1 MQGEPAWEAA
11 EFFVLRTP
19 LLPLEALL
27 GLGEG
32 LAAARCGGHPDLVG
46 AAVRRDRLR
55 VRARLR
61 ALYGRADVREALSVA
76 SSSLTTGLDTWEHSP
91 DSRRGRNAEHSL
103 LRYLAR
109 MSARPTPF
117 GLFAGCSVGSVD
129 PAEDGPTALE
139 LGPSSSYRRRT
150 GLDFGYLGAL
160 TADLRRRPEVRR
172 HLVHRPNSSLYRSA
186 GRLRY
191 VEVLRTDAGPTHR
204 LVEVEPA
211 PWLLAAVD
219 RAGSGARPD
228 ELVAAVLAAEPDV
241 EPGEA
246 RRAVEELIEHQILVP
261 ELAPPVSGPEPL
273 ADLLA
278 QVRPFAER
286 AGLGPVTAAL
296 DAARRQLAMAD
307 RRPPG
312 EASGHYA
319 RAAALLTCPP
329 VAADPSGPAGL
340 FRIDLVKPAARA
352 VLGRAVAAEVLRG
365 ARLVHRLGGTRP
377 DPQLARF
384 TAAYRTR
391 YGAREV
397 PLCEALDPESGLGFP
412 VRAAPMAAAEPLLA
426 GLDLAGLGLAG
437 LDPDGLDLAGLAG
450 QDASGRPVDG
460 EQRWDGRHRLLL
472 TWLGEAVRTGARELV
487 LGPERLD
494 ALTAADESSIDRP
507 PLPDSFGVVASILA
521 ESPQAVARGRYR
533 VHISAL
539 GGPSGA
545 YLLGR
550 FCHDGDD
557 LTRCVRAHLRAEE
570 ALRPDAVFAEIAHL
584 PGERIGNVL
593 WRPLLRGHEI
603 PCLGRSGAPPDQ
615 QIPLTDL
622 TLAPDGDRLALR
634 STRLG
639 AEVVPR
645 LTSAHHFAA
654 PANLGL
660 YRFLC
665 ALQAPQQAHGLD
677 AVLGPLA
684 AAPYLPRIVSG
695 RLVLARARWNLTERQ
710 LLRFA
715 APSPGERFVAV
726 QELRRELGLPRWVAV
741 AEGDRLLPVDLEN
754 TVFLDM
760 AARLLAGRST
770 ATVAELFLGD
780 EDVLARGPE
789 GRFTHEMVVPFVRTG
804 AHPPAYRR
812 AHPPARGADP
822 GPPRAADARPCV
834 RSFPPGSEWL
844 YAKLYTGSAG
854 ADEALRRVVRPLVHR
869 ALAEGAAD
877 SWFYVRYADPDWHLR
892 VRLHGDRR
900 RLAADV
906 LPALYDA
913 AQPLLA
919 DGVVRRVQLDT
930 YEREIE
936 RYGGPLGI
944 RLSELLFRQDSEA
957 ALRTVESLGAEGGT
971 EGDTEGSI
979 ERGAEGGADSRWR
992 AALVGIDR
1000 LLTDLGL
1007 PRAEKRALVSAA
1019 RDRFRAEFRV
1029 DQAARRG
1036 IGDRYRRERAALERL
1051 LADPG
1056 PCPGMGTDP
1065 GTADDTSAAVRS
1077 LAAELREGVRTGQ
1090 IGTPIAALAG
1100 NYVHLHANRVLRSAA
1115 RAQEL
1120 LLYDFLS
1127 RLYAAPEAGAAAPSA
1142 RPSRR
1147 STIPSEPIR

>member
-1 MQGEPAWEAA
+1 MGSDATGPARPVRGELAQGEPAWAAA

-19 LLPLEALL
+19 LLPLETLL

-32 LAAARCGGHPDLVG
+32 LTAARCGGHPDLVG

-76 SSSLTTGLDTWEHSP
+76 SSSLTAGLDAWERFP

-129 PAEDGPTALE
+129 PAADGPTVLE
-139 LGPSSSYRRRT
+139 LGPSASYRRRT

-172 HLVHRPNSSLYRSA
+172 HLVHRPNSSLYRAA

-191 VEVLRTDAGPTHR
+191 VEVLRTDAGPAHR

-219 RAGSGARPD
+219 RAGPGARPD
-228 ELVAAVLAAEPDV
+228 ELVAAVLAAEPDA

-246 RRAVEELIEHQILVP
+246 RRAVEGLIEHQILVP
-261 ELAPPVSGPEPL
+261 ELVPPVSGPEPL

-278 QVRPFAER
+278 QIRPFARR

-329 VAADPSGPAGL
+329 VAAEPADPADPAEPAGL

-412 VRAAPMAAAEPLLA
+412 VRAAPPTAAEPLLA
-426 GLDLAGLGLAG
+426 GLDLAG
-437 LDPDGLDLAGLAG
+437 
-450 QDASGRPVDG
+450 QDAPGRPVDG

-472 TWLGEAVRTGARELV
+472 TWLGEALRTGAKELS

-494 ALTAADESSIDRP
+494 ALTAADEGPVDRP

-570 ALRPDAVFAEIAHL
+570 AHRPDAVFAEIAHL

-593 WRPLLRGHEI
+593 RRPLLRGHEI
-603 PCLGRSGAPPDQ
+603 PCLGRSGAPPDR

-622 TLAPDGDRLALR
+622 TLTLDGDRLALR

-654 PANLGL
+654 PANLSL

-665 ALQAPQQAHGLD
+665 ALQAPQQARGLD

-684 AAPYLPRIVSG
+684 AAPYLPRVVSG
-695 RLVLARARWNLTERQ
+695 RLVLARAHWNLTERQ
-710 LLRFA
+710 LERFA
-715 APSPGERFVAV
+715 APSPGERFVAL
-726 QELRRELGLPRWVAV
+726 QGLRRELGLPRWVAV

-760 AARLLAGRST
+760 AARLLDGRST
-770 ATVAELFLGD
+770 ATLAELFLGD

-789 GRFTHEMVVPFVRTG
+789 GRFTHEVVVPFVRTD
-804 AHPPAYRR
+804 AHPPVQPR
-812 AHPPARGADP
+812 AHPPARRADP
-822 GPPRAADARPCV
+822 GPPRAAGARPCV
-834 RSFPPGSEWL
+834 RNFPPGSEWL

-854 ADEALRRVVRPLVHR
+854 ADEALRRVVRPLVRR
-869 ALAEGAAD
+869 AIAQGAAD
-877 SWFYVRYADPDWHLR
+877 SWFYVRYSDPDWHLR

-913 AQPLLA
+913 ARPLLA
-919 DGVVRRVQLDT
+919 DGVVRRIQLDT

-944 RLSELLFRQDSEA
+944 RLSELVFRQDSEA
-957 ALRTVESLGAEGGT
+957 ALRTVESLGP
-971 EGDTEGSI
+971 EGST
-979 ERGAEGGADSRWR
+979 ERGADGGTEGGADSRWR

-1029 DQAARRG
+1029 DQSVRRG
-1036 IGDRYRRERAALERL
+1036 IGDRFRHERVTLERL
-1051 LADPG
+1051 LATPG
-1056 PCPGMGTDP
+1056 AP
-1065 GTADDTSAAVRS
+1065 DDTSAAIRS
-1077 LAAELREGVRTGQ
+1077 LAAELREGVRTGR

-1100 NYVHLHANRVLRSAA
+1100 NYVHLHANRVLRSHA

-1120 LLYDFLS
+1120 LIYDFLS
-1127 RLYAAPEAGAAAPSA
+1127 RLYAAPEAGAGAPSA
-1142 RPSRR
+1142 LPSRR

>member
-32 LAAARCGGHPDLVG
+32 LAAARCGGQPDLVD

-76 SSSLTTGLDTWEHSP
+76 SSSLTAGLDAWEHSP

-129 PAEDGPTALE
+129 PTADGPTALE

-204 LVEVEPA
+204 LVEVEPV

-219 RAGSGARPD
+219 RAGPGARPD
-228 ELVAAVLAAEPDV
+228 ELVAAVVAAEPDV

-246 RRAVEELIEHQILVP
+246 GRAVEELIEHQILVP
-261 ELAPPVSGPEPL
+261 ELELPVSGPEPL

-296 DAARRQLAMAD
+296 DAARRQLATAD

-319 RAAALLTCPP
+319 RAAALLTRPP
-329 VAADPSGPAGL
+329 VAADPSGPSGL

-365 ARLVHRLGGTRP
+365 ARLLHRLGGTRP

-426 GLDLAGLGLAG
+426 GLDLAGPGLDGFGLDG
-437 LDPDGLDLAGLAG
+437 LDPEGLDLGG

-460 EQRWDGRHRLLL
+460 EKRWDGRHRLLL
-472 TWLGEAVRTGARELV
+472 TWLGEAMRTGARELA

-494 ALTAADESSIDRP
+494 ALTAADESTIDRP

-593 WRPLLRGHEI
+593 RRPLLRGHEI

-615 QIPLTDL
+615 QIPLADL
-622 TLAPDGDRLALR
+622 TLVPDGDRLALR

-639 AEVVPR
+639 AEVLPR

-695 RLVLARARWNLTERQ
+695 RLVLARARWNLTERR
-710 LLRFA
+710 LARFA
-715 APSPGERFVAV
+715 VQSPSERFVAV

-760 AARLLAGRST
+760 AARLLDGRST
-770 ATVAELFLGD
+770 ATMAELFLGD
-780 EDVLARGPE
+780 EEVLARGPE
-789 GRFTHEMVVPFVRTG
+789 GRFTHEVVVPFVRTG
-804 AHPPAYRR
+804 AHPPGYPR
-812 AHPPARGADP
+812 AHPPARRADP
-822 GPPRAADARPCV
+822 GPPRADEARPCV

-854 ADEALRRVVRPLVHR
+854 ADETLRRVVRPLVR
-869 ALAEGAAD
+869 SALAEGAAD
-877 SWFYVRYADPDWHLR
+877 SWFYVRYADPEWHLR

-906 LPALYDA
+906 LPVLYDA

-919 DGVVRRVQLDT
+919 EGVVRRVQLDT

-936 RYGGPLGI
+936 RYGGPDGI

-971 EGDTEGSI
+971 
-979 ERGAEGGADSRWR
+979 DSRWR

-1000 LLTDLGL
+1000 LLTELGL

-1029 DQAARRG
+1029 DQAVRRG
-1036 IGDRYRRERAALERL
+1036 IGDRFRRERAALENL
-1051 LADPG
+1051 LAGPG
-1056 PCPGMGTDP
+1056 P
-1065 GTADDTSAAVRS
+1065 ADDTSAAVRS

-1127 RLYAAPEAGAAAPSA
+1127 RLYAAPEAGAVAPSA

>member
-32 LAAARCGGHPDLVG
+32 LAAARCCGHPDLVDG
-46 AAVRRDRLR
+46 AVRRDRLR
-55 VRARLR
+55 VRGRLR
-61 ALYGRADVREALSVA
+61 ELYGRADVREALSVA
-76 SSSLTTGLDTWEHSP
+76 SSSLTTGLEAWEHSP
-91 DSRRGRNAEHSL
+91 AGRRGRNAEHSL

-261 ELAPPVSGPEPL
+261 ELVPPVSGPEPL

-278 QVRPFAER
+278 QVRPFAEQ

-296 DAARRQLAMAD
+296 DAARRQLATAD

-319 RAAALLTCPP
+319 RAAALLTRPP
-329 VAADPSGPAGL
+329 VAADPAGPAGL

-426 GLDLAGLGLAG
+426 GLDLAGPNLAG
-437 LDPDGLDLAGLAG
+437 PNLDGFDLDG

-472 TWLGEAVRTGARELV
+472 TWLGEAMRTGARELA

-494 ALTAADESSIDRP
+494 ALTAADESTIDRP

-593 WRPLLRGHEI
+593 RRPLLRGHEI

-634 STRLG
+634 SARLG

-665 ALQAPQQAHGLD
+665 ALQAPQQARGLD

-710 LLRFA
+710 LARFA

-726 QELRRELGLPRWVAV
+726 QELRREMGLPRWVAV

-770 ATVAELFLGD
+770 ATMAELFLGD
-780 EDVLARGPE
+780 EDLLARGPE
-789 GRFTHEMVVPFVRTG
+789 GRFTHEVVVPFVRTG
-804 AHPPAYRR
+804 PHPPGYPR
-812 AHPPARGADP
+812 ARPPARRADA
-822 GPPRAADARPCV
+822 GPPRAAEARPCV

-854 ADEALRRVVRPLVHR
+854 ADEALRRVVRPLVRR
-869 ALAEGAAD
+869 ALAEGTAD

-913 AQPLLA
+913 ARPLLA

-936 RYGGPLGI
+936 RYGGPVGI

-957 ALRTVESLGAEGGT
+957 ALRTVESLGAEGG
-971 EGDTEGSI
+971 
-979 ERGAEGGADSRWR
+979 ADSRWR

-1007 PRAEKRALVSAA
+1007 RRAEKRALVSAA

-1029 DQAARRG
+1029 DQAVRRG
-1036 IGDRYRRERAALERL
+1036 IGDRFRRERAALERL
-1051 LADPG
+1051 LADPDRD
-1056 PCPGMGTDP
+1056 PDP
-1065 GTADDTSAAVRS
+1065 GADPDTADDTSAAVRS